1 MAIVVSKLF
10 SFFLLYLAR
19 HWNSF
24 LWTVAESENNLV
36 RCGGDTRRKLITD
49 SQKKYGRHDDVL
61 RIYDW
66 GENLNSMGTLL
77 PVAAALFNLILN

>member
-1 MAIVVSKLF
+1 MGIVVSKLF
-10 SFFLLYLAR
+10 FIHPSTPLE
-19 HWNSF
+19 F

-49 SQKKYGRHDDVL
+49 SQKKYGRHGDVH

-66 GENLNSMGTLL
+66 GENLNSMGMF
-77 PVAAALFNLILN
+77 PAAAAV